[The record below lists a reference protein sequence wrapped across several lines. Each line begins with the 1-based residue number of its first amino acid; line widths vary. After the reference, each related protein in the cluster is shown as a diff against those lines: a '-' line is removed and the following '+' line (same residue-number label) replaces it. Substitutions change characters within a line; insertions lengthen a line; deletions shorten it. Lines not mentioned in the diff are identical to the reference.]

1 MRDQLVKAYLWLLI
15 VLVPMDQFGPTSA
28 LLREGGAKPAIPLM
42 MLASLVLLG
51 KRYEQVFTALPAS
64 SALLA
69 YRFLGIFAC
78 SLLAFT
84 LNLIFGWSRF
94 DEAKDPLIQFVTQA
108 ALFALTPLIII
119 LHAELFR
126 DRRWPEYII
135 GLLPWAVG
143 IHLAALLLNIAGLL
157 VYNRFPLSLFRTG
170 SEEVSMRISGLFSE
184 PSYFG
189 TMAAMY
195 GIPLLMIYDKRSK
208 RGRRL
213 LAVVLF
219 SAALYTGGKTVI
231 PVSIC
236 GFIGYSW
243 YDRTRL
249 FTVRKI
255 LAAATLGVIS
265 VGIVVAQSALD
276 VRENLSSAMR
286 FGSTLTSINV
296 AIAGYGIMGVGFGQ
310 FHFMFLRK
318 FMPAFLLFSEEAV
331 NQMASSAAHRT
342 STFNLFTR
350 YLVETGLMGLFLF
363 IAWLRD
369 LCSFARDDRQVA
381 SLLGILLVSTSLG
394 FLLTQEPYCY
404 PPLMLGAAL
413 ILGAHNQR
421 PPTLAHEVVQ

>member
-1 MRDQLVKAYLWLLI
+1 M
-15 VLVPMDQFGPTSA
+15 
-28 LLREGGAKPAIPLM
+28 
-42 MLASLVLLG
+42 
-51 KRYEQVFTALPAS
+51 
-64 SALLA
+64 
-69 YRFLGIFAC
+69 
-78 SLLAFT
+78 
-84 LNLIFGWSRF
+84 
-94 DEAKDPLIQFVTQA
+94 
-108 ALFALTPLIII
+108 
-119 LHAELFR
+119 
-126 DRRWPEYII
+126 
-135 GLLPWAVG
+135 
-143 IHLAALLLNIAGLL
+143 
-157 VYNRFPLSLFRTG
+157 
-170 SEEVSMRISGLFSE
+170 
-184 PSYFG
+184 
-189 TMAAMY
+189 
-195 GIPLLMIYDKRSK
+195 
-208 RGRRL
+208 
-213 LAVVLF
+213 
-219 SAALYTGGKTVI
+219 
-231 PVSIC
+231 
-236 GFIGYSW
+236 
-243 YDRTRL
+243 
-249 FTVRKI
+249 
-255 LAAATLGVIS
+255 
-265 VGIVVAQSALD
+265 GIVVAQSALD